1 MKTKNILLATLTP
14 TGLLPVNMM
23 MIMKRRIMTMS
34 IERLPHKYP
43 IGSTCRIGWQI
54 GTIIFRIGL
63 YHLIWWNETSVRPV

>member
-1 MKTKNILLATLTP
+1 MKNIRLATLTP
-14 TGLLPVNMM
+14 TGLLPAHM
-23 MIMKRRIMTMS
+23 MIMIRRILTMS